1 MKELG
6 KWQVISFVSRSLAML
21 LGLVQTFVIIRVLS
35 VGEWGVVQLAI
46 SIGGAL
52 GIYQHLGLASAS
64 TREISSASDDKEVF
78 KIFVT
83 SAVIRYV
90 ITLPIAVGLFFAAN
104 YVAVDIYKNAVL
116 VLPIKIYAITLIF
129 QGVQSILN
137 SVISGTKRFKQL
149 FLYQVAIA
157 AASVVIFIPLV
168 LAYRVNGYFYAF
180 FMFNALSSIV
190 LGYIAFKPL
199 RGSMQ
204 FPSRSDFK
212 RLFKEIFSISMAIYL
227 VKIIYTNWEKFGNNV
242 LGLFNSPE
250 IIAIFAFAL
259 LYAKKLMSI
268 SDAVTDVNLPVLS
281 EKYVKDID
289 DFKKLFTRNF
299 DKIFISVIAAAAF
312 ASYWAPE
319 IVSLVVGGDKYKDS
333 YSLISPVMFAF
344 ILYSFINI
352 VKSSVLIPAKMVK
365 HMIIGF
371 VLLLTGTA
379 AFFFGTYHNIGA
391 LPGMAWGMAFGAV
404 LSFLYINIAIG
415 KKLKFS
421 YFNID
426 HLVILVQAF
435 SISMV
440 AFLPLNIKIPFFIIL
455 FALLIW
461 SFFIPGYLTKSEI
474 KSGFDYAK
482 KFVRALKK

>member
-6 KWQVISFVSRSLAML
+6 KWQIISFASRSLAML

-35 VGEWGVVQLAI
+35 VGEWGIVQLAI

-64 TREISSASDDKEVF
+64 TREISSANDDKEVF

-83 SAVIRYV
+83 SAFIRYA
-90 ITLPIAVGLFFAAN
+90 ITLPIAIGLFFAAN
-104 YVAVDIYKNAVL
+104 YVAVGIYKNAAL
-116 VLPIKIYAITLIF
+116 VLPIKIYALTLLF

-149 FLYQVAIA
+149 FLYQAAIA
-157 AASVVIFIPLV
+157 AVSVVIFIPMV
-168 LAYRVNGYFYAF
+168 LIYRVNGYFYAF
-180 FMFNALSSIV
+180 FLFNALSSIV

-227 VKIIYTNWEKFGNNV
+227 VKIIYTNWEKFGSNV

-250 IIAIFAFAL
+250 IVAIFAFAL

-281 EKYVKDID
+281 EKYVKNVE
-289 DFKKLFTRNF
+289 DFKRLFTRNF

-319 IVSLVVGGDKYKDS
+319 IVSLVVGGDKYADS
-333 YSLISPVMFAF
+333 YTLISPVIFAF

-371 VLLLTGTA
+371 VLLLAASA
-379 AFFFGTYHNIGA
+379 AFFFGTYHGIGA
-391 LPGMAWGMAFGAV
+391 LPGMAWGMAFGATV
-404 LSFLYINIAIG
+404 SFIYINVAIS

-426 HLVILVQAF
+426 HLAILAQAF
-435 SISMV
+435 SISTV
-440 AFLPLNIKIPFFIIL
+440 AMLPLNIKIPFFFVL
-455 FALLIW
+455 FGMLIW
-461 SFFIPGYLTKSEI
+461 AFFIPGYLTKSEI
-474 KSGFDYAK
+474 RNGFDYAK
-482 KFVRALKK
+482 KFVRALKR

>member
-6 KWQVISFVSRSLAML
+6 KWQIISFASRSMAML

-35 VGEWGVVQLAI
+35 VGEWGVIQLAI

-78 KIFVT
+78 KIFIT
-83 SAVIRYV
+83 SAVIRYA
-90 ITLPIAVGLFFAAN
+90 ITVPIAIGLFLAAN
-104 YVAVDIYKNAVL
+104 YVAVDIYKNEVL
-116 VLPIKIYAITLIF
+116 VLPIKIYALTLLF

-149 FLYQVAIA
+149 FLYQIAIA

-168 LAYRVNGYFYAF
+168 LTYRVNGYFYAF
-180 FMFNALSSIV
+180 FMFNVLSSII

-204 FPSRSDFK
+204 FPSRSDFN

-227 VKIIYTNWEKFGNNV
+227 VKIIYTNWEKFGTNV

-250 IIAIFAFAL
+250 VIAIFAFAL

-268 SDAVTDVNLPVLS
+268 SDAVTDVSLPVLS
-281 EKYVKDID
+281 EKYVKDFA
-289 DFKKLFTRNF
+289 DFKRLFTKNF

-319 IVSLVVGGDKYKDS
+319 IVNLVVGGDKYQDS
-333 YSLISPVMFAF
+333 YVLIAPVIFAF

-365 HMIIGF
+365 HMIAGF
-371 VLLLTGTA
+371 ALLIAATA
-379 AFFFGTYHNIGA
+379 AFFFGTYRTIGA
-391 LPGMAWGMAFGAV
+391 LPGMAWGMAFGSAM
-404 LSFLYINIAIG
+404 SFLYISVATG

-426 HLVILVQAF
+426 HLAILAQAF
-435 SISMV
+435 SISMI
-440 AFLPLNIKIPFFIIL
+440 AMLPLNMKIAFFPFL
-455 FALLIW
+455 FGMLIW
-461 SFFIPGYLTKSEI
+461 AFFIPGYLTKKEVQ
-474 KSGFDYAK
+474 SGIEYAK

>member
-6 KWQVISFVSRSLAML
+6 KWQIISFASRSMAML

-35 VGEWGVVQLAI
+35 VGEWGVIQLAI

-64 TREISSASDDKEVF
+64 TREISSAEDDKEVF
-78 KIFVT
+78 KIFIT
-83 SAVIRYV
+83 SAVIRYA
-90 ITLPIAVGLFFAAN
+90 ITIPIAIGLFFAAR
-104 YVAVDIYKNAVL
+104 YVAVDIYKNEIL
-116 VLPIKIYAITLIF
+116 VLPIKIYALTLIF

-149 FLYQVAIA
+149 FLYQIAIA

-168 LAYRVNGYFYAF
+168 LTYRVNGYFYAF
-180 FMFNALSSIV
+180 FMFNALSSVV
-190 LGYIAFKPL
+190 LSYIAFKPL
-199 RGSMQ
+199 RGSMKW
-204 FPSRSDFK
+204 PSNADFR

-227 VKIIYTNWEKFGNNV
+227 VKIIYTNWEKFGSNA

-250 IIAIFAFAL
+250 VVAIFAFAL

-281 EKYVKDID
+281 EKYVKDFA

-319 IVSLVVGGDKYKDS
+319 IVSLVVGGDKYDKS
-333 YSLISPVMFAF
+333 YTLIPPVIFAF

-365 HMIIGF
+365 HMIISF
-371 VLLLTGTA
+371 VLLLAGTA
-379 AFFFGTYHNIGA
+379 AFFFASYHALGA
-391 LPGMAWGMAFGAV
+391 LPGMAWGMAFGATA
-404 LSFLYINIAIG
+404 SFIYINIAIS

-421 YFNID
+421 FFNID
-426 HLVILVQAF
+426 HLAILGQAF
-435 SISMV
+435 AISMV
-440 AFLPLNIKIPFFIIL
+440 SFLPLYIKIPFFVVV
-455 FALLIW
+455 FGMLIW
-461 SFFIPGYLTKSEI
+461 AFFIPGYLTKSEVI
-474 KSGFDYAK
+474 SGVNYAK